1 MPFVV
6 KFYPQQGCAGMAGPW
21 KAMSLNCLGFQIH
34 KGSDSQAG
42 TLLLDRPQLRS
53 LQKKCV
59 CKSLQAACNPKA
71 ALQHATALP

>member
-6 KFYPQQGCAGMAGPW
+6 KPCPQEGCAGMAGPW
-21 KAMSLNCLGFQIH
+21 VAVSLTRLGFRIR
-34 KGSDSQAG
+34 KGSNSQAG

-71 ALQHATALP
+71 ALQHATAPP